1 MSKRPLF
8 IVLEGI
14 DGSGTTTQGDLLAEA
29 LQRSDYVVHR
39 TSEPS
44 HGEIGQLIRRALQH
58 RTEAPLS
65 AQAVA
70 LLFAADRI
78 DHCEREI
85 GPALARGECVI
96 SDRYLASSLA
106 FQVVDGEGGFGPA
119 WIRTINRH
127 IIEPDLSM
135 LIDVDLGTSGRRIDA
150 RGQSRERFEVESFL
164 AGVRARYLA
173 IFDDPDAG
181 IGQRVI
187 IDGTRDKETVAYD
200 VVGAVMKLLSE
211 DTASSS
217 VDE

>member
-1 MSKRPLF
+1 VSKRPLF

-44 HGEIGQLIRRALQH
+44 HGEVGQLIRRALQH
-58 RTEAPLS
+58 RTESPLS

-78 DHCEREI
+78 DHCEQEI

-106 FQVVDGEGGFGPA
+106 FQVVDGEGGFDVE
-119 WIRTINRH
+119 WIRTINRR
-127 IIEPDLSM
+127 IIEPDLSI
-135 LIDVDLGTSGRRIDA
+135 LIDVDLKTSARRIQA
-150 RGQSRERFEVESFL
+150 RGKSRERFEVESFL
-164 AGVRARYLA
+164 GGVRERYHA
-173 IFDDPDAG
+173 IFEDPNAG
-181 IGQRVI
+181 IGRRVI
-187 IDGTRDKETVAYD
+187 IDGTRNQEMVAYD
-200 VVGAVMKLLSE
+200 VVGAVMELLS
-211 DTASSS
+211 DRDDSRSA
-217 VDE
+217 DA

>member
-14 DGSGTTTQGDLLAEA
+14 DGSGTTTQGDVLAEA

-44 HGEIGQLIRRALQH
+44 HGEVGQLIRRALQH
-58 RTEAPLS
+58 RTESPLS

-85 GPALARGECVI
+85 GPSLARGECVI

-106 FQVVDGEGGFGPA
+106 FQMVDGDRGFDLE
-119 WIRTINRH
+119 WLRTINRR
-127 IIEPDLSM
+127 IIEPDISI
-135 LIDVDLGTSGRRIDA
+135 LIDVDIKTSARRIQA
-150 RGQSRERFEVESFL
+150 RGKSRERFEIESFL
-164 AGVRARYLA
+164 AGVRERYHA
-173 IFDDPDAG
+173 IFADPSAG
-181 IGQRVI
+181 IGERVI
-187 IDGTRDKETVAYD
+187 IDGTRDKEMVAYD
-200 VVGAVMKLLSE
+200 VVGAVMKVLGDQSG
-211 DTASSS
+211 SSS
-217 VDE
+217 ADE